1 MNGYIRVERQRARLT
16 VTLDHQ
22 PTRNALTAPLAAEL
36 QAVLNEAAA
45 DRTLQTLILRGANG
59 SFCAGADLKTALTR
73 MEQPV
78 SPGEPDP
85 VAADNRHAGL
95 LFQSLNSH
103 PQTVI
108 AIVDGPAFGG
118 GFGLACCADIVICT
132 SRARF
137 ALSET
142 GLGLPPAQIAP
153 YVVSRLGLRTTR
165 RLALTGL
172 RFDGREAAAIGLA
185 DYFCETEVDLEVTL
199 TALLKGIGRCAP
211 GANAVTKDLLL
222 SLSPAGGDAY
232 LDRAAAAFATC
243 LRSAEGR
250 EGVAAFNGKRAAN
263 WVDDLS

>member
-1 MNGYIRVERQRARLT
+1 
-16 VTLDHQ
+16 
-22 PTRNALTAPLAAEL
+22 
-36 QAVLNEAAA
+36 
-45 DRTLQTLILRGANG
+45 
-59 SFCAGADLKTALTR
+59 LKTALAR
-73 MEQPV
+73 MAQPIV
-78 SPGEPDP
+78 PGEPDP
-85 VAADNRHAGL
+85 VMVDNRNAGA

-103 PQTVI
+103 PQTTI

-132 SRARF
+132 GRARF

-185 DYFCETEVDLEVTL
+185 DYFCETAEALDTTL
-199 TALLKGIGRCAP
+199 AMLLNGIGRCAP

-232 LDRAAAAFATC
+232 LDRAAAAFAAC
-243 LRSAEGR
+243 LRSAEGQ
-250 EGVAAFNGKRAAN
+250 EGVAAFNGKRAAH